1 MSIPAKKLVNV
12 IPGVLVPGG
21 NPLALNGV
29 MLTSSPRVPTG
40 AVLAFPPGD
49 AVGDYFGP
57 ASIEAILAAIYFA
70 GFTNCDTLPDRV
82 YFAQYNESAVAAYL
96 RSGSLQGMTLAQLQ
110 ELSGTLIVAI
120 DGQTVTSG
128 NIDLATATSFSNAA
142 ALIQAG
148 LQVAGGV
155 FTGVAT
161 IDDGAGLAGNVLTV
175 TGVTSGALKVGDIVS
190 VVGGNPAAITAF
202 DTGTGGVGTYTLG
215 GAPQLVT
222 PAAAATV
229 ASDATVTYDAQ
240 LGRFLISSVETGAES
255 TIGFA
260 TGTLSAGLKFTQAAG
275 AQLSQGADAA
285 TPATFMP
292 SVTAATQNWADFM
305 TTFEPDTATKVAFA
319 QWVQTTNER
328 FGYVGWDSDVTVLAG
343 ASPTSFG
350 AQVAE
355 ANMVGIFPIWEPAD
369 DNGNGR
375 KAAFVLGAA
384 GSIDFDQPNGRITFA
399 YKSQPG
405 LVADITDETTY
416 NNVVANGYNCYAS
429 FATANDQFVNL
440 QQGSTPGPWQWWD
453 AYINQIWLNS
463 EFQLAFMV
471 LMTQLKSFPY
481 NGDGYNFLRAAAQDP
496 IQRAIISGVIR
507 PGVTL
512 SNSQRA
518 QVNAAAGANIADAI
532 QNFGYYLQILD
543 APPAVRNLRGS
554 PPVTF
559 WYTDGGSIQRIE
571 MSSVNIQ

>member
-12 IPGVLVPGG
+12 IPGVLLPGG

-29 MLTSSPRVPTG
+29 MLTPSPRVPTG
-40 AVLAFPPGD
+40 VVLAFPPGD
-49 AVGDYFGP
+49 AVGNYFGP
-57 ASIEAILAAIYFA
+57 ASIEAVLAAIYFA
-70 GFTNCDTLPDRV
+70 GFTNCDTLPDTI
-82 YFAQYNESAVAAYL
+82 YFAQYNQAAVAAYL

-110 ELSGTLIVAI
+110 GFSGTLIAAI
-120 DGQTVTSG
+120 DGRTVTSA
-128 NIDLATATSFSNAA
+128 NIDLSTATSFTNAG

-148 LQVAGGV
+148 LQVAGGA
-155 FTGVAT
+155 FTGTAT
-161 IDDGAGLAGNVLTV
+161 IDNGAGIAGNTLTI
-175 TGVTSGALKVGDIVS
+175 TGVTSGAVKVGDTINVA
-190 VVGGNPAAITAF
+190 GGNPVAIAAF
-202 DTGTGGVGTYTLG
+202 LTGQGGAGTYTVG
-215 GAPQLVT
+215 GAAQLVT

-229 ASDATVTYDAQ
+229 SSTATVSYDSQ
-240 LGRFLISSVETGAES
+240 LGRFLINSPTTGVDS
-255 TIGFA
+255 TMAFA
-260 TGTLSAGLKFTQAAG
+260 TGTLSAGLKFTQATG
-275 AQLSQGADAA
+275 AQLSQGAAAA

-305 TTFEPDTATKVAFA
+305 TVFEPDTDEKLAFA

-328 FGYVGWDSDVTVLAG
+328 FAYVGWDSDVTVLAG

-350 AQVAE
+350 AQAKA

-375 KAAFVLGAA
+375 KAAFVMGSA

-399 YKSQPG
+399 YKSQAG
-405 LVADITDETTY
+405 LVADITDETAY
-416 NNVVANGYNCYAS
+416 NNVLANGYNCYAS

-440 QQGSTPGPWQWWD
+440 QPGSTPGPWAWFD
-453 AYINQIWLNS
+453 AYVNQIWLNS

-481 NGDGYNFLRAAAQDP
+481 NSEGYNFLRAAAQDP
-496 IQRAIISGVIR
+496 IQRAFRSGVIR
-507 PGVTL
+507 VGVAL

-518 QVNAAAGANIADAI
+518 QLRAAGADPDAI
-532 QNFGYYLQILD
+532 QNYGYFLQILD
-543 APPAVRNLRGS
+543 APPAVRLLRGS

-559 WYTDGGSIQRIE
+559 WYADGGSIQRIE
-571 MSSVNIQ
+571 MSSVNVQ

>member
-29 MLTSSPRVPTG
+29 MLTTSPRVPTG
-40 AVLAFPPGD
+40 VVLAFPPGE
-49 AVGDYFGP
+49 AVGNYFGP
-57 ASIEAILAAIYFA
+57 ASIEAVLAAIYFS
-70 GFTNCDTLPDRV
+70 GFTNCDTLPDTI
-82 YFAQYNESAVAAYL
+82 YFAQYNENAVAAYL
-96 RSGSLQGMTLAQLQ
+96 RSGSLQGMTLPQLQ
-110 ELSGTLIVAI
+110 QLSGTLIVPI
-120 DGQTVTSG
+120 DGRTVTSA
-128 NIDLATATSFSNAA
+128 NIDLSTATSFTNAA

-148 LQVAGGV
+148 LQVAGGA
-155 FTGVAT
+155 FTGTGT
-161 IDDGAGLAGNVLTV
+161 IDNGAGVAGNTLTI
-175 TGVTSGALKVGDIVS
+175 TGVTSGALKLGDIVNPA
-190 VVGGNPAAITAF
+190 GGNPVAITAF
-202 DTGTGGVGTYTLG
+202 LTGNGGVGTYTVG
-215 GAPQLVT
+215 GAAQLVD
-222 PAAAATV
+222 PAAAITV
-229 ASDATVTYDAQ
+229 ASTANVTYDAQ
-240 LGRFLISSVETGAES
+240 LFRFLINSPTTGDAS
-255 TIGFA
+255 TVDFA

-285 TPATFMP
+285 TPLEFMP
-292 SVTAATQNWADFM
+292 SVTAATLNWADFM
-305 TTFEPDTATKVAFA
+305 LTFETDTDTKMEFA

-328 FGYVGWDSDVTVLAG
+328 FGFVGWDSDATVPAG

-350 AQVAE
+350 ALAKA
-355 ANMVGIFPIWEPAD
+355 ANMVGIFPLWEPAN

-405 LVADITDETTY
+405 LVADVTDETTY
-416 NNVVANGYNCYAS
+416 DNVIANGYNCYAD
-429 FATANDQFVNL
+429 FATSNDQFVNL

-481 NGDGYNFLRAAAQDP
+481 NDEGYNFLRAAAQDP
-496 IQRAIISGVIR
+496 IQRAITSGVIR

-518 QVNAAAGANIADAI
+518 QLRAAKADPDAI

-543 APPAVRNLRGS
+543 APPAVRVVRGS

-559 WYTDGGSIQRIE
+559 WYTDGGSIQKIE